1 MENRPGIL
9 YIYFLFFAYIVEH
22 PQQPATQTVSTR
34 PALNMQRQSVMILAL
49 GLLAI
54 IATVSAMPQR
64 RAKSQRQVEY
74 SSTPYPAAGFRPR
87 IPFNLPG
94 EVQPKL
100 ETEPLSTTTSTTPSA
115 VEAIENT
122 EPLSTTE
129 QQEAETEAETE
140 TETETDLEVA
150 LRTPANTYGAPEQE
164 PLEPDTVEV
173 VAQAPA
179 RDFQPP
185 TLEAVEDFA
194 ADGAVAGAGE
204 QPVADV
210 PALGQAETELE
221 SEPEPE
227 LVPQPEAE
235 VKAVTPAGTYGP
247 PAATYGVP
255 ELSEPSENELDLEES
270 QVELVEESLTNEL
283 ASGRLILL
291 PLGARGAQFG
301 RLILAVEQPRRPMR
315 SERLRRI

>member
-1 MENRPGIL
+1 MKRNQPIL
-9 YIYFLFFAYIVEH
+9 
-22 PQQPATQTVSTR
+22 
-34 PALNMQRQSVMILAL
+34 ILAL
-49 GLLAI
+49 CLLAI
-54 IATVSAMPQR
+54 SAISAMPQR
-64 RAKSQRQVEY
+64 NRVKSQRQVEY

-87 IPFNLPG
+87 VPFNLPG

-100 ETEPLSTTTSTTPSA
+100 EAEPTTTTSSDSD
-115 VEAIENT
+115 VETLENT

-129 QQEAETEAETE
+129 QLQPETEVAAEAETEA
-140 TETETDLEVA
+140 DLEVA
-150 LRTPANTYGAPEQE
+150 LRTPANTYGAPGEQD
-164 PLEPDTVEV
+164 PLEPDTVVV
-173 VAQAPA
+173 VAQEPA

-194 ADGAVAGAGE
+194 ADGAVAADGQ

-210 PALGQAETELE
+210 PALQAAEEE
-221 SEPEPE
+221 
-227 LVPQPEAE
+227 VIPEAA

-255 ELSEPSENELDLEES
+255 ELGELEKELDLEES
-270 QVELVEESLTNEL
+270 QVELVEEAAAEEALTNEL

-291 PLGARGAQFG
+291 PLGGRGAQFG
-301 RLILAVEQPRRPMR
+301 RLVLAVEQPRRRLR

>member
-1 MENRPGIL
+1 MN
-9 YIYFLFFAYIVEH
+9 
-22 PQQPATQTVSTR
+22 S
-34 PALNMQRQSVMILAL
+34 QRQPLLILAMC
-49 GLLAI
+49 LLALS
-54 IATVSAMPQR
+54 AVSAMPQR

-87 IPFNLPG
+87 VPFTLPG

-100 ETEPLSTTTSTTPSA
+100 ETEPLTTTSSTTPS
-115 VEAIENT
+115 EIQTLETT

-129 QQEAETEAETE
+129 QQLPEAETEA
-140 TETETDLEVA
+140 DLDVEVSV
-150 LRTPANTYGAPEQE
+150 RTPANTYGAPGEQD

-173 VAQAPA
+173 VAQEPS

-185 TLEAVEDFA
+185 TLESVEDFA
-194 ADGAVAGAGE
+194 AGGAVAAGSE

-210 PALGQAETELE
+210 PALGQAETQEP
-221 SEPEPE
+221 SEPELIPE
-227 LVPQPEAE
+227 LIPEAE
-235 VKAVTPAGTYGP
+235 AEVRAVTPAGTYGP

-255 ELSEPSENELDLEES
+255 ELSEPENELDLEQS
-270 QVELVEESLTNEL
+270 QVELVDEEAAEEALTNEL

-291 PLGARGAQFG
+291 PFGARGTQFG
-301 RLILAVEQPRRPMR
+301 RLILAVEQPRQRLR

>member
-1 MENRPGIL
+1 MMKRNQPIL
-9 YIYFLFFAYIVEH
+9 
-22 PQQPATQTVSTR
+22 
-34 PALNMQRQSVMILAL
+34 ILAL

-54 IATVSAMPQR
+54 SAISAMPQR
-64 RAKSQRQVEY
+64 SRAKSQRQVEY

-87 IPFNLPG
+87 VPFNLPG

-100 ETEPLSTTTSTTPSA
+100 EAEPLATTPTSTIPSD
-115 VEAIENT
+115 VETLENT

-129 QQEAETEAETE
+129 QLQPETEVAAEAETEA
-140 TETETDLEVA
+140 DLEVA
-150 LRTPANTYGAPEQE
+150 IRTPANTYGAPGEQD
-164 PLEPDTVEV
+164 PLEPDTVVV
-173 VAQAPA
+173 VAQEPA

-194 ADGAVAGAGE
+194 ADGAVAADGQ

-210 PALGQAETELE
+210 PALQAEQELI
-221 SEPEPE
+221 
-227 LVPQPEAE
+227 PEAE

-255 ELSEPSENELDLEES
+255 ELGEPENELDLEES
-270 QVELVEESLTNEL
+270 QVELVEEAAAEEALTNEL

-301 RLILAVEQPRRPMR
+301 RLVLAVEQPRRRMR

>member
-1 MENRPGIL
+1 MKRNQPTIL
-9 YIYFLFFAYIVEH
+9 V
-22 PQQPATQTVSTR
+22 
-34 PALNMQRQSVMILAL
+34 LAL

-54 IATVSAMPQR
+54 SAISAMPQR
-64 RAKSQRQVEY
+64 NRVKSQRQVEY

-100 ETEPLSTTTSTTPSA
+100 EAEPLATTPSIPSD
-115 VEAIENT
+115 VETLENT

-129 QQEAETEAETE
+129 QQLQPETEVAAEAETEA
-140 TETETDLEVA
+140 DLEVA
-150 LRTPANTYGAPEQE
+150 IRTPAKTYGTPGEQD
-164 PLEPDTVEV
+164 PLEPDTVVV
-173 VAQAPA
+173 VAQEPA

-185 TLEAVEDFA
+185 TLDAVEDFA
-194 ADGAVAGAGE
+194 TDGAAAADGQ

-210 PALGQAETELE
+210 PALQAEQELI
-221 SEPEPE
+221 
-227 LVPQPEAE
+227 PEAE

-255 ELSEPSENELDLEES
+255 ELGETENELDLEES
-270 QVELVEESLTNEL
+270 QVELVEEAAAEEALTNQL

-291 PLGARGAQFG
+291 PLGARGTQLG
-301 RLILAVEQPRRPMR
+301 RLVLAVEQPRRRRLR

>member
-1 MENRPGIL
+1 MKSQPIL
-9 YIYFLFFAYIVEH
+9 
-22 PQQPATQTVSTR
+22 
-34 PALNMQRQSVMILAL
+34 ILAMC
-49 GLLAI
+49 LLALSS
-54 IATVSAMPQR
+54 VSSMPQR

-87 IPFNLPG
+87 IAFNLPS

-100 ETEPLSTTTSTTPSA
+100 ETEPLTTTTSSTTIHSE
-115 VEAIENT
+115 VQTLENT

-129 QQEAETEAETE
+129 QQQPETE
-140 TETETDLEVA
+140 TEPEADLEVSV
-150 LRTPANTYGAPEQE
+150 RTPANTYGAPGDQD

-173 VAQAPA
+173 VAQEPA

-185 TLEAVEDFA
+185 SLEAVENFA
-194 ADGAVAGAGE
+194 ADGAVAAGSE

-210 PALGQAETELE
+210 PALGEAE
-221 SEPEPE
+221 SQDDEPET
-227 LVPQPEAE
+227 E
-235 VKAVTPAGTYGP
+235 VKAATPAGTYGP
-247 PAATYGVP
+247 PATTYGVP
-255 ELSEPSENELDLEES
+255 ELSEPENELDQEES
-270 QVELVEESLTNEL
+270 QVELVEEAAAEAALANEL

-301 RLILAVEQPRRPMR
+301 RLVLAVEQPRMRLR